1 MERSWEE
8 PAPGVVRTRLPGWD
22 ETVGVVVGTEAA
34 LMVDAG
40 PDTATA
46 AALLREVAA
55 RFARPVRHLALTH
68 LHFDHVL
75 GASAVPAA
83 TRYAATGA
91 RGLLTPA
98 GLAALVADA
107 TAHGAGGERARR
119 DAAAL
124 ASAGVDVEVD
134 GALTVD
140 LGGRSVVLAA
150 AGPGHTGS
158 DLVVHVPD
166 AGLVFC
172 GDLVEESGDPQA
184 GPDAHPAR
192 WPAALD
198 GLLALGG
205 PSARYVPGHG
215 AIVDAAF
222 VRTQR
227 DSLARRF
234 GADTR

>member
-1 MERSWEE
+1 M
-8 PAPGVVRTRLPGWD
+8 VRTRLPGWD
-22 ETVGVVVGTEAA
+22 ETVGVVVGTETA
-34 LMVDAG
+34 LMVDTG
-40 PDTATA
+40 PDTSTA
-46 AALLREVAA
+46 AALLREVTA

-68 LHFDHVL
+68 LHFDHLL

-83 TRYAATGA
+83 TRYAAAGA

-98 GLAALVADA
+98 GLDALVADA
-107 TAHGAGGERARR
+107 AAHGADGERARR

-124 ASAGVDVEVD
+124 APAGVDVEID
-134 GALTVD
+134 GALAVD
-140 LGGRSVVLAA
+140 LGGRTVVLAA

-166 AGLVFC
+166 ADLVFC

-184 GPDAHPAR
+184 GPDAHPGR

-198 GLLALGG
+198 EILTLGG

-227 DSLARRF
+227 DSLVRRF
-234 GADTR
+234 GSDTP